1 MSFVKKINAHVLIV
15 FFSLLI
21 TLPLSQLGSSFFV
34 ERWLHDFSMGF
45 FSGTA
50 NKKIHIIAIDEKSIA
65 EIGRWPWSRDY
76 HSAMID
82 RLNDGGAKVI
92 AYPIFFLEAQKDRRL
107 DLIDS
112 LLSMPNLH
120 QVRSTAEEIENPDQQ
135 SLIINDIDTLF
146 GELLS
151 IRGKLD
157 IDDLLARE
165 IERAKNVVLP
175 YHIGLGRQLG
185 LADEPLPD
193 DIKKFV
199 IDTAFDTSDFAYS
212 ASPIAATHIFPPIK
226 KIATSANALG
236 HLAVLSDSD
245 GIIRST
251 PLFLDYYGELLPSFT
266 LQVAAKALNL
276 PPTDIKLNQH
286 KRVELA
292 NLRIATDHY
301 YRINNV
307 YYGSSGGL
315 SPFEIDSFSDVLLG
329 NIAASKYLNKVVL
342 IGVTASGITDLHATP
357 IHSAMAP
364 IISMAHNLSNI
375 LNEEYVVTPAWSNTL
390 LYGLFAVIFLYLL
403 FINKQLKANISALV
417 SFALLFIIIVTEV
430 YSLAVYQYW
439 LPLVPAAVFLV
450 VGHLFITT
458 NQYLQAERAKESSD
472 KESAEGNRMLGLS
485 YQGQGQLDA
494 ALEKFKKCPLDD
506 SMMPVLYNL
515 ALDFERKRQFSKAT
529 VIYIHMSEYDKNY
542 KDIGER
548 KNKALQLENTIIMG
562 AGSGTL
568 GPGQSITI
576 TEGDVANPM
585 LGRYEITAELGKGAM
600 GIVYKGRDPKID
612 RIVAIK
618 TMALSQEFEA
628 DEIESVKERFFREA
642 ETAGKLNHS
651 NIVTVFD
658 AGDEHD
664 LAYIAMEFLPGGDLS
679 PFTKKDNLLPLPEAF
694 DILIDVC
701 RGLAYAHEHNVV
713 HRDIKPANIMYN
725 RANKKVVI
733 TDFGIARVT
742 DSSKTKTGTVL
753 GTPSYMSPEQ
763 FQGKKSDGRADIFA
777 LGVMAFQLTTGKLPF
792 GGDSLAGLM
801 YSITSEPYPDP
812 LALCP
817 ELPDLFN
824 EVLHNALAK
833 DRDERYLNASM
844 MADELLECRKMLE
857 ENNG

>member
-1 MSFVKKINAHVLIV
+1 MLLKKINSHVLIV
-15 FFSLLI
+15 LFSLLI

-34 ERWLHDFSMGF
+34 ERWLYDFGMGF
-45 FSGTA
+45 FTGNAS
-50 NKKIHIIAIDEKSIA
+50 KKINIIAIDEKSIA

-76 HSAMID
+76 HSALID
-82 RLNDGGAKVI
+82 VLSDGGAKVI

-120 QVRSTAEEIENPDQQ
+120 QIRGTAEAIENLDQQ
-135 SLIINDIDTLF
+135 SIIVGDVDALF
-146 GELLS
+146 SELLT
-151 IRGKLD
+151 IREKLA

-165 IERAKNVVLP
+165 IEQAGNVILP

-185 LADEPLPD
+185 LADEPLPVD
-193 DIKKFV
+193 VKKFV
-199 IDTAFDTSDFAYS
+199 VEPIFDISDFAYS
-212 ASPIAATHIFPPIK
+212 SSPIAATHVFPPIK
-226 KIATSANALG
+226 KIATAASALG
-236 HLAVLSDSD
+236 HLSVSSDSD
-245 GIIRST
+245 GVIRST

-266 LQVAAKALNL
+266 LQVAAAALNL
-276 PPTDIKLNQH
+276 SPMAIKLNQH

-292 NLRIATDHY
+292 NLQIETDHY
-301 YRINNV
+301 YRMQNI
-307 YYGSSGGL
+307 YYGSKGGL
-315 SPFEIDSFSDVLLG
+315 SPFQIDSFSDVLLG
-329 NIAASKYLNKVVL
+329 NIASSKYLNKVVL
-342 IGVTASGITDLHATP
+342 IGVTAAGIGDRHATP
-357 IHSAMAP
+357 IDPAMAP
-364 IISMAHNLSNI
+364 IISMAHNLSNL
-375 LNEEYVVTPAWSNTL
+375 LNEEYVVTPSWSSTL
-390 LYGLFAVIFLYLL
+390 HYVLFALIFFYLL
-403 FINKQLKANISALV
+403 LINRQLKANIGALV
-417 SFALLFIIIVTEV
+417 SFGLLLIIIVTEV
-430 YSLAVYQYW
+430 YTLAVYQYW
-439 LPLVPAAVFLV
+439 LPLVPAAVFLLL
-450 VGHLFITT
+450 GHLLITT

-562 AGSGTL
+562 SGSRASGA
-568 GPGQSITI
+568 GQSIII
-576 TEGDVANPM
+576 TEGNVANPM

-642 ETAGKLNHS
+642 ETAGKLNHP

-664 LAYIAMEFLPGGDLS
+664 LAYIAMEFLPGGDLT
-679 PFTKKDNLLPLPEAF
+679 PFTKKDSLLPLTEAF

-701 RGLAYAHEHNVV
+701 QGLAYAHEHNVV

-725 RANKKVVI
+725 RDNKKVVI

-801 YSITSEPYPDP
+801 YSITSEPYPNP
-812 LALCP
+812 LTLCP
-817 ELPDLFN
+817 KLPDLFN

-833 DRDERYLNASM
+833 DRDERYLDASM
-844 MADELLECRKMLE
+844 MATELIECKKMLKDD
-857 ENNG
+857 NA

>member
-1 MSFVKKINAHVLIV
+1 MSFKNINSHVLIV

-34 ERWLHDFSMGF
+34 ERWLYDFSMGF

-50 NKKIHIIAIDEKSIA
+50 NKKINIIAIDEKSIA

-82 RLNDGGAKVI
+82 ILSDNGAKVI

-120 QVRSTAEEIENPDQQ
+120 QVRSTAEEIENLDQQ
-135 SLIINDIDTLF
+135 SLIINDVDSLF
-146 GELLS
+146 SELLA
-151 IRGKLD
+151 IREKLD
-157 IDDLLARE
+157 IDGLLAHE
-165 IERAKNVVLP
+165 IEQAGNVVLP
-175 YHIGLGRQLG
+175 YHIGLGKQLG
-185 LADEPLPD
+185 LADEPLTAE
-193 DIKKFV
+193 IKKFV
-199 IDTAFDTSDFAYS
+199 AEKTFDTSNFSYS
-212 ASPIAATHIFPPIK
+212 ASRISATQVFPPIK
-226 KIATSANALG
+226 KIAKAANALG
-236 HLAVLSDSD
+236 HLAVLSDGD

-251 PLFLDYYGELLPSFT
+251 PLFLDYYGELLPAFT

-276 PPTDIKLNQH
+276 SPTDIKLNQH
-286 KRVELA
+286 KLVELA
-292 NLRIATDHY
+292 NLQIATDDY
-301 YRINNV
+301 YRMKNI
-307 YYGSSGGL
+307 YYGNKGGL
-315 SPFEIDSFSDVLLG
+315 SPFQTDSFSDVLLG
-329 NIAASKYLNKVVL
+329 NIAPSKYLNKVVL
-342 IGVTASGITDLHATP
+342 IGVTAAGIGDQLATP
-357 IHSAMAP
+357 TDPAMAS

-375 LNEEYVVTPAWSNTL
+375 LNEEYVVTPSWSNTL
-390 LYGLFAVIFLYLL
+390 IYVLFTVIFLYLL
-403 FINKQLKANISALV
+403 LINQRLKANISAL
-417 SFALLFIIIVTEV
+417 SSLGLLMIIVVTEV
-430 YSLAVYQYW
+430 YTLAAYQYW
-439 LPLVPAAVFLV
+439 LPLVPAAMFLL
-450 VGHLFITT
+450 VGHLLITT

-562 AGSGTL
+562 NGSSTS
-568 GPGQSITI
+568 GPGQAITI

-612 RIVAIK
+612 RVVAIK

-642 ETAGKLNHS
+642 ETAGKLNHP

-664 LAYIAMEFLPGGDLS
+664 LAYIAMEFLPGGDLT
-679 PFTKKDNLLPLPEAF
+679 PFTKKETLLPLTEAF

-701 RGLAYAHEHNVV
+701 GGLAYAHEHNVV

-725 RANKKVVI
+725 RDNKKVVI

-792 GGDSLAGLM
+792 SGDSLAGLM
-801 YSITSEPYPDP
+801 YSITSEPYSDP

-844 MADELLECRKMLE
+844 MAEELLECRRMLE

>member
-1 MSFVKKINAHVLIV
+1 MLIV
-15 FFSLLI
+15 LFSLLI
-21 TLPLSQLGSSFFV
+21 TLPLSQLGSSFFI
-34 ERWLHDFSMGF
+34 ERWLYDFSMGF

-50 NKKIHIIAIDEKSIA
+50 NKKINIIAIDEKSIA

-107 DLIDS
+107 DLVDS

-120 QVRSTAEEIENPDQQ
+120 QVRSTAEEIENSERQA
-135 SLIINDIDTLF
+135 LIINDIDAVF
-146 GELLS
+146 VELLS
-151 IRGKLD
+151 IREKLD

-165 IERAKNVVLP
+165 IEKANNVVLP

-185 LADEPLPD
+185 LADEPLSAE
-193 DIKKFV
+193 IKKFV
-199 IDTAFDTSDFAYS
+199 VEPAFDTSDLAFS
-212 ASPIAATHIFPPIK
+212 ASPISTTQIFPPIK
-226 KIATSANALG
+226 KIAKAAGALG

-266 LQVAAKALNL
+266 LEVAAKALNL
-276 PPTDIKLNQH
+276 APTDIKLNQH
-286 KRVELA
+286 KLVELA
-292 NLRIATDHY
+292 NLKIATDDF
-301 YRINNV
+301 YRMKNV
-307 YYGSSGGL
+307 YYGSKGGL

-329 NIAASKYLNKVVL
+329 NISPSKYLNKVVL
-342 IGVTASGITDLHATP
+342 VGITAAGIGDQHATP
-357 IHSAMAP
+357 IDSAMAP
-364 IISMAHNLSNI
+364 IIAMAHNVSNL
-375 LNEEYVVTPAWSNTL
+375 LNEEYVITPAWSSTL
-390 LYGLFAVIFLYLL
+390 LYILFLVIFLYLL
-403 FINKQLKANISALV
+403 LVNKQLKANISALV
-417 SFALLFIIIVTEV
+417 SFGLLLIIIVTET
-430 YSLAVYQYW
+430 YTLAAYQYW
-439 LPLVPAAVFLV
+439 LPLVPAALFLL
-450 VGHLFITT
+450 VGHLLITT
-458 NQYLQAERAKESSD
+458 NQYLHAERAKESSD

-542 KDIGER
+542 KDIAER

-562 AGSGTL
+562 AGSSTS
-568 GPGQSITI
+568 GPGQTMAITD
-576 TEGDVANPM
+576 GDVANPM

-612 RIVAIK
+612 RVVAIK

-628 DEIESVKERFFREA
+628 DELESVKERFFREA
-642 ETAGKLNHS
+642 ETAGRLNHP

-664 LAYIAMEFLPGGDLS
+664 LAYIAMEFLPGGELT
-679 PFTKKDNLLPLPEAF
+679 PFTKKDNLLPLKEAF
-694 DILIDVC
+694 DVLIDVC
-701 RGLAYAHEHNVV
+701 KGLAYAHEYNVV

-725 RANKKVVI
+725 RDKKKVVL

-763 FQGKKSDGRADIFA
+763 FQGKKSDGRADIFS
-777 LGVMAFQLTTGKLPF
+777 LGVMAFQLTTGTLPF

-801 YSITSEPYPDP
+801 YSITTEPYPDP
-812 LALCP
+812 LVLRP

-833 DRDERYLNASM
+833 DRDERYLNATM
-844 MADELLECRKMLE
+844 MAEDLIECRKMLE
-857 ENNG
+857 VDNG

>member
-1 MSFVKKINAHVLIV
+1 VLIV
-15 FFSLLI
+15 LFSLLI
-21 TLPLSQLGSSFFV
+21 TLPLSQLGSSFFI
-34 ERWLHDFSMGF
+34 ERWLYDFSMGF

-50 NKKIHIIAIDEKSIA
+50 NKKINIIAIDEKSIA

-107 DLIDS
+107 DLVDS

-120 QVRSTAEEIENPDQQ
+120 QVRSTAEEIENSERQA
-135 SLIINDIDTLF
+135 LIINDIDAVF
-146 GELLS
+146 VELLS
-151 IRGKLD
+151 IREKLD

-165 IERAKNVVLP
+165 IEKANNVVLP

-185 LADEPLPD
+185 LADEPLSAE
-193 DIKKFV
+193 IKKFV
-199 IDTAFDTSDFAYS
+199 VEPAFDTSDLAFS
-212 ASPIAATHIFPPIK
+212 ASPISTTQIFPPIK
-226 KIATSANALG
+226 KIAKAAGALG

-266 LQVAAKALNL
+266 LEVAAKALNL
-276 PPTDIKLNQH
+276 APTDIKLNQH
-286 KRVELA
+286 KLVELA
-292 NLRIATDHY
+292 NLKIATDDF
-301 YRINNV
+301 YRMKNV
-307 YYGSSGGL
+307 YYGSKGGL

-329 NIAASKYLNKVVL
+329 NISPSKYLNKVVL
-342 IGVTASGITDLHATP
+342 VGITAAGIGDQHATP
-357 IHSAMAP
+357 IDSAMAP
-364 IISMAHNLSNI
+364 IIAMAHNVSNL
-375 LNEEYVVTPAWSNTL
+375 LNEEYVITPAWSSTL
-390 LYGLFAVIFLYLL
+390 LYILFLVIFLYLL
-403 FINKQLKANISALV
+403 LVNKQLKANISALV
-417 SFALLFIIIVTEV
+417 SFGLLLIIIVTET
-430 YSLAVYQYW
+430 YTLAAYQYW
-439 LPLVPAAVFLV
+439 LPLVPAALFLL
-450 VGHLFITT
+450 VGHLLITT
-458 NQYLQAERAKESSD
+458 NQYLHAERAKESSD

-542 KDIGER
+542 KDIAER

-562 AGSGTL
+562 AGSSTS
-568 GPGQSITI
+568 GPGQTMAITD
-576 TEGDVANPM
+576 GDVANPM

-612 RIVAIK
+612 RVVAIK

-628 DEIESVKERFFREA
+628 DELESVKERFFREA
-642 ETAGKLNHS
+642 ETAGRLNHP

-664 LAYIAMEFLPGGDLS
+664 LAYIAMEFLPGGELT
-679 PFTKKDNLLPLPEAF
+679 PFTKKDNLLPLKEAF
-694 DILIDVC
+694 DVLIDVC
-701 RGLAYAHEHNVV
+701 KGLAYAHEYNVV

-725 RANKKVVI
+725 RDKKKVVL

-763 FQGKKSDGRADIFA
+763 FQGKKSDGRADIFS
-777 LGVMAFQLTTGKLPF
+777 LGVMAFQLTTGTLPF

-801 YSITSEPYPDP
+801 YSITTEPYPDP
-812 LALCP
+812 LVLRP

-833 DRDERYLNASM
+833 DRDERYLNATM
-844 MADELLECRKMLE
+844 MAEDLIECRKMLE
-857 ENNG
+857 VDNG